1 MADEKVMVCGY
12 PLREAPTDAMVLVI
26 ENALVGAFGR
36 QFSKRRDDA
45 QLVGAEVRRRLER
58 LAALE
63 KVAEEAVRVVQSDVT
78 TMGGLVLGGG
88 KYCPSQDR
96 VNFHKVRACDMHRLR
111 RALEKAK
118 EAAKNGAGGA

>member
-1 MADEKVMVCGY
+1 MTDEKVMVCGY
-12 PLREAPTDAMVLVI
+12 PLREAPIDAMVLVI
-26 ENALVGAFGR
+26 EQALVGAFGHR
-36 QFSKRRDDA
+36 FAKRDDA